1 MYCRLSRSL
10 GIAVV
15 VSTILLVGLSGAA
28 VGVAA
33 QEDLNSTETAD
44 DLPPH
49 LNPDD
54 VDTAGDLGGLET
66 FLRSGLDGQLADS
79 LANMDEG
86 DYERARAVLG
96 EEYEG
101 DLSRY
106 RDLAADLDTEAQAE
120 LFGAAQSEQQEFVD
134 AVESYETTREEYEQ
148 AREDGDSE
156 RARELA
162 RELAAAAD
170 SIDSSGEGLSGTY
183 QSLDNETDQDYTEP
197 IENIENR
204 RTEARNTS
212 QQISESELT
221 VTTLSTTT
229 TQSAVSFT
237 DGLSITGELQT
248 DDGDPIDQRQAQ
260 FVIQD
265 QSYTVDLDSSGEFE
279 LTVRP
284 DGVWET
290 ADDLQLRYSP
300 AGSSEYLGSQANLSV
315 AVEPTATTI
324 ELDSVSERASYD
336 DPIAVTGTLT
346 ATDTGEPVP
355 TAPVELSVAGSQLST
370 TETTTDGQF
379 EFEGEI
385 PASVDTGETA
395 ATVELSASS
404 LALDHSRA
412 ETSVDIAST
421 EAEIA
426 VDATVIEEADTEPV
440 VELRGSLESA
450 DGRAVESMPV
460 SLSVAG
466 TEVDVVET
474 DSDGTFVEQVSF
486 PDDADPDEEVLI
498 EATFE
503 GSGSNLEPAVSST
516 TVVVPE
522 TVLESVGAGS
532 VSGSQLAVGVLLFGL
547 MVVLGAVGWVFR
559 RQSTTTD
566 QVTTPHSESDVSTE
580 NAAAETNAKQDLLDA
595 AAASLDDGANESAA
609 TLAYAAVRRQ
619 LDDDVEVGETATP
632 WEWYRGCVAAGVD
645 QLSEVETLV
654 EAFEQVTFAP
664 ETAENAAAAQ
674 RAVSTARQ
682 VVAAEG

>member
-1 MYCRLSRSL
+1 
-10 GIAVV
+10 
-15 VSTILLVGLSGAA
+15 
-28 VGVAA
+28 
-33 QEDLNSTETAD
+33 
-44 DLPPH
+44 
-49 LNPDD
+49 
-54 VDTAGDLGGLET
+54 
-66 FLRSGLDGQLADS
+66 
-79 LANMDEG
+79 
-86 DYERARAVLG
+86 
-96 EEYEG
+96 
-101 DLSRY
+101 
-106 RDLAADLDTEAQAE
+106 
-120 LFGAAQSEQQEFVD
+120 
-134 AVESYETTREEYEQ
+134 
-148 AREDGDSE
+148 
-156 RARELA
+156 
-162 RELAAAAD
+162 
-170 SIDSSGEGLSGTY
+170 
-183 QSLDNETDQDYTEP
+183 
-197 IENIENR
+197 
-204 RTEARNTS
+204 
-212 QQISESELT
+212 
-221 VTTLSTTT
+221 
-229 TQSAVSFT
+229 
-237 DGLSITGELQT
+237 
-248 DDGDPIDQRQAQ
+248 
-260 FVIQD
+260 VIQD

-284 DGVWET
+284 EGVWET

-336 DPIAVTGTLT
+336 EPITVTGTLT

-355 TAPVELSVAGSQLST
+355 TAPVELSVAGSRLST

-385 PASVDTGETA
+385 PGSVDTGETA

-412 ETSVDIAST
+412 ETSVDIAPAET
-421 EAEIA
+421 EIA
-426 VDATVIEEADTEPV
+426 VDATVIEEVDTEPL

-474 DSDGTFVEQVSF
+474 DSDGTFVEKVSF

-503 GSGSNLEPAVSST
+503 GSGSNLESAASST

-522 TVLESVGAGS
+522 TVLESVGLEFI
-532 VSGSQLAVGVLLFGL
+532 SGSQLTVGVLLFGL

-559 RQSTTTD
+559 RQSSTPD
-566 QVTTPHSESDVSTE
+566 QITTPHSQSDVATE